1 MSNDRIVVAIDVGT
15 SKVAGLIA
23 EVSEDDHLEVIGVG
37 IVPSRGMKKGVVVN
51 PEEVVESI
59 VSAVQKAEQQS
70 GFKIVSAFVGISG
83 GHITTQSSQG
93 VVAVRH
99 PDRQISPDDVQRA
112 LEAAR
117 VVNVPNDREIVHV
130 LPRHYVIDGQDG
142 IKNPIGMLGHRIEAQ
157 TTIVSGAMTAVS
169 NLVRCVERAG
179 IGIDSLVLQPVAAGE
194 AVLTEAEREIG
205 VTLIDIG
212 SGTTDV
218 GIFVEGAL
226 VFACVLPVGGFQ
238 VSNDLAVGLR
248 TPFAAAEEIKIRHG
262 YALPELLED
271 DRTIDVSAFDTG
283 DGRPVSRLQVSEIIE
298 PRLEETFELVLDQL
312 DKASLRSLPAGVVLC
327 GGTAQ
332 LGGIRRLAAEVFHAP
347 VRIGTSTGI
356 YGLTDQISTPA
367 YATSVGLLK
376 WGLDQEFEPSSGR
389 GGLPLSNIGS
399 AVTNWLRNF
408 LP

>member
-1 MSNDRIVVAIDVGT
+1 MSNDRIVVGVDVGT
-15 SKVAGLIA
+15 TKVAALIA

-59 VSAVQKAEQQS
+59 VSAVQKSEQQS

-83 GHITTQSSQG
+83 GHISTQTSQG

-99 PDRQISPDDVQRA
+99 PERQISPDDVQRA

-117 VVNVPNDREIVHV
+117 VVTVPADREIVHV
-130 LPRHYVIDGQDG
+130 LPRHYVVDGQDG
-142 IKNPIGMLGHRIEAQ
+142 IKNPVGMLGHRIEVQ
-157 TTIVSGAMTAVS
+157 TTIVSGAMTSVN

-179 IGIDSLVLQPVAAGE
+179 LGIDSLVLQPVAAAE
-194 AVLTEAEREIG
+194 AALTEAEREIG
-205 VTLIDIG
+205 VTLVDIG
-212 SGTTDV
+212 AGTTDIGV
-218 GIFVEGAL
+218 FVEGAL
-226 VFACVLPVGGFQ
+226 VFAAVLPVGGFQ

-248 TPFAAAEEIKIRHG
+248 TPFAAAEEIKVRHG

-271 DRTIDVSAFDTG
+271 DRMIDVSSFDTG
-283 DGRPVSRLQVSEIIE
+283 DGRPVSRRQVSEIIE
-298 PRLEETFELVLDQL
+298 PRLEETFELVQEQL
-312 DKASLRSLPAGVVLC
+312 ERADIRGLPAGVVLC
-327 GGTAQ
+327 GGTSQ

-347 VRIGTSTGI
+347 VRVGSPTGI
-356 YGLTDQISTPA
+356 YGLTDQISSPA

-376 WGLDQEFEPSSGR
+376 WGLEQEFEPSSTR
-389 GGLPLSNIGS
+389 GGMPLAGLGS

>member
-15 SKVAGLIA
+15 TKVAGLIA

-130 LPRHYVIDGQDG
+130 LPRHYVVDGQDG
-142 IKNPIGMLGHRIEAQ
+142 IKNPIGMLGHRIEVQ
-157 TTIVSGAMTAVS
+157 TTIVSGAMTSVN
-169 NLVRCVERAG
+169 NLVRCVERSG

-194 AVLTEAEREIG
+194 AALTEAEREIG
-205 VTLIDIG
+205 VTLVDIG

-218 GIFVEGAL
+218 GVFVDGAL
-226 VFACVLPVGGFQ
+226 VFATVLPIGGFQ

-271 DRTIDVSAFDTG
+271 DRTIDVSSFDSG
-283 DGRPVSRLQVSEIIE
+283 DGRPVSRRQVSEIIE
-298 PRLEETFELVLDQL
+298 PRLEETFELVVEQL
-312 DKASLRSLPAGVVLC
+312 DRAGLKGLPAGVVLC
-327 GGTAQ
+327 GGTSQ
-332 LGGIRRLAAEVFHAP
+332 LGGIRRLAQEVVRAP
-347 VRIGTSTGI
+347 VRVGSPTGV

-376 WGLDQEFEPSSGR
+376 WGLEQEFEAATPR
-389 GGLPLSNIGS
+389 GGMPLSGIGN
-399 AVTNWLRNF
+399 AVTSWLRNF

>member
-1 MSNDRIVVAIDVGT
+1 VG
-15 SKVAGLIA
+15 
-23 EVSEDDHLEVIGVG
+23 
-37 IVPSRGMKKGVVVN
+37 
-51 PEEVVESI
+51 PEEVVDS
-59 VSAVQKAEQQS
+59 VVNAVNKAEQQS
-70 GFKIVSAFVGISG
+70 GFKMVSAFVGISG
-83 GHITTQSSQG
+83 AHITTQTSTG
-93 VVAVRH
+93 EVAVRH

-117 VVNVPNDREIVHV
+117 IVQVPTDREIVHV
-130 LPRHYVIDGQDG
+130 LPRHYVVDGQDG
-142 IKNPIGMLGHRIEAQ
+142 IKNPIGMVGHRIEAQ
-157 TTIVSGAMTAVS
+157 TTVVSGALSSVN
-169 NLVRCVERAG
+169 NLVRSVERAG

-205 VTLIDIG
+205 VTLVDIG
-212 SGTTDV
+212 GGTTDV

-226 VFACVLPVGGFQ
+226 VYASVLPVGGFQ

-271 DRTIDVSAFDTG
+271 DRMIDVSAFDTS

-298 PRLEETFELVLDQL
+298 PRLEEVFELVLDQI
-312 DKASLRSLPAGVVLC
+312 DKANLRNLPAGVVLC

-332 LGGIRRLAAEVFHAP
+332 LGGIRRLAAEVVHVP

-376 WGLDQEFEPSSGR
+376 WGLDQEFEPSSSR

>member
-15 SKVAGLIA
+15 TKVAGLIA

-142 IKNPIGMLGHRIEAQ
+142 IKNPIGMLGHRIEVQ
-157 TTIVSGAMTAVS
+157 TTIVSGAMTSVN
-169 NLVRCVERAG
+169 NLVRCVERSG

-194 AVLTEAEREIG
+194 AALTEAEREIG
-205 VTLIDIG
+205 VTLVDIG

-218 GIFVEGAL
+218 GVFVDGAL
-226 VFACVLPVGGFQ
+226 VFATVLPVGGFQ

-271 DRTIDVSAFDTG
+271 DRTIDVSSFDSG
-283 DGRPVSRLQVSEIIE
+283 DGRPVSRRQVSEIIE
-298 PRLEETFELVLDQL
+298 PRLEETFELVVEQL
-312 DKASLRSLPAGVVLC
+312 DRAGLKGLPAGVVLC
-327 GGTAQ
+327 GGTSQ
-332 LGGIRRLAAEVFHAP
+332 LGGIRRLAQEVVRAP
-347 VRIGTSTGI
+347 VRVGSPTGV

-376 WGLDQEFEPSSGR
+376 WGLEQEFEAVTPR
-389 GGLPLSNIGS
+389 GGMPLSGIGN
-399 AVTNWLRNF
+399 AVTSWLRNF